1 MTDSSPSTVITD
13 IRIPFWRLTLFLIKL
28 SLAAIPATIVVF
40 AILFVIAAIIGT
52 IFGMPMGP
60 WRRGSMTF

>member
-1 MTDSSPSTVITD
+1 MTDAGPPTVITD

-40 AILFVIAAIIGT
+40 AILFVVAAILSL
-52 IFGMPMGP
+52 IFGMPMGM
-60 WRRGSMTF
+60 WRRGGMNL